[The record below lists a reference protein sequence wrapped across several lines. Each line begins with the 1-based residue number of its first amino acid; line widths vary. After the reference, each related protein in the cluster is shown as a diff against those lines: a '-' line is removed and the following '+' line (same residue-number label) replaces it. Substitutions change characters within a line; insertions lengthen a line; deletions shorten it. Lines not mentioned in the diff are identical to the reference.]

1 MALEYIPGQTL
12 FHRLDPRV
20 KLFYFVTVMFVVA
33 SWSDPIF
40 MATAFAAIILV
51 LKMSQVP
58 MTMVISFLKSLI
70 PVATAYFLFNLF
82 LTPHKDP
89 YILFYLVPP
98 GVLPFSLP
106 VSVEAIVWSVAATFR
121 FLCILLTVRTILLLT
136 PTRDVVLSLVKLGL
150 PPEFGVALGI
160 GFSYIPV
167 LIDENR
173 KIKEALQSRAWEF
186 EYRNPLKRLRALLRM
201 FVPTLMSTIR
211 RANAIAVAIEAKG
224 FSYNVRGRTW
234 LKELRFTAEDR
245 RMFALLG
252 VILILALAIGSAGIE
267 LATYGLTTGL
277 IRNLI
282 QR

>member
-106 VSVEAIVWSVAATFR
+106 VSVEAIVWSVAATLR
-121 FLCILLTVRTILLLT
+121 FLSILLTVRTVLLLT
-136 PTRDVVLSLVKLGL
+136 PTKDVVLSLVKLRL

-186 EYRNPLKRLRALLRM
+186 EYRNPLKRLNALMRM
-201 FVPTLMSTIR
+201 FVPTLMSTMR

-245 RMFALLG
+245 WMFALLG

-267 LATYGLTTGL
+267 LATYDLTTGL
-277 IRNLI
+277 IRSLI

>member
-106 VSVEAIVWSVAATFR
+106 VSVEAIVWSVAATLR
-121 FLCILLTVRTILLLT
+121 FLCILLTVRTVLLLT
-136 PTRDVVLSLVKLGL
+136 PTKDVVLSLVKLRL

-186 EYRNPLKRLRALLRM
+186 EYRNPLKRLNALLRM
-201 FVPTLMSTIR
+201 FVPTLMSTMR

-245 RMFALLG
+245 WMFALLG

-267 LATYGLTTGL
+267 LATYDLTTGL
-277 IRNLI
+277 IRSLI

>member
-106 VSVEAIVWSVAATFR
+106 VSVEAIVWSVAATLR
-121 FLCILLTVRTILLLT
+121 FLSILLTVRTVLLLT
-136 PTRDVVLSLVKLGL
+136 PTKDVVLSLVKLRL

-186 EYRNPLKRLRALLRM
+186 EYRNPLKRLNALMRM
-201 FVPTLMSTIR
+201 FVPTLMSTMR

-245 RMFALLG
+245 WMFALLG
-252 VILILALAIGSAGIE
+252 VILILALAIGSAGIG
-267 LATYGLTTGL
+267 LATYDLTTGL
-277 IRNLI
+277 IRSLI

>member
-58 MTMVISFLKSLI
+58 MAMVISFLKSLI
-70 PVATAYFLFNLF
+70 PVVIAYFLFNLF
-82 LTPHKDP
+82 LTPHTDP

-106 VSVEAIVWSVAATFR
+106 VSVEAIVWSVAATLR
-121 FLCILLTVRTILLLT
+121 FLSILLTVRTVLLLT
-136 PTRDVVLSLVKLGL
+136 PTKDVVLSLVKLRL

-186 EYRNPLKRLRALLRM
+186 EYRNPLKRLNALMRM
-201 FVPTLMSTIR
+201 FVPTLMSTMR

-245 RMFALLG
+245 WMFALLG

-267 LATYGLTTGL
+267 LATYDLTTGL
-277 IRNLI
+277 IRSLI
-282 QR
+282 QN

>member
-58 MTMVISFLKSLI
+58 MTMVISFLRSLI
-70 PVATAYFLFNLF
+70 PVITAYFLFNLF
-82 LTPHKDP
+82 LTPHENP

-106 VSVEAIVWSVAATFR
+106 VSVEAIVWSVAATLR
-121 FLCILLTVRTILLLT
+121 FLSILLTVRTVLLLT
-136 PTRDVVLSLVKLGL
+136 PTKDVVLSLVKLRL

-186 EYRNPLKRLRALLRM
+186 EYRNPLRRLNALMRM
-201 FVPTLMSTIR
+201 FVPTLMSTMR

-245 RMFALLG
+245 WMFALLA
-252 VILILALAIGSAGIE
+252 VILILALAIGSAGIG
-267 LATYGLTTGL
+267 LAKYNLTTGL
-277 IRNLI
+277 IRSLI
-282 QR
+282 QN